1 MYELTVMTL
10 NHVSFKL
17 LKNTLPGELL
27 VDAISDRIE
36 RFLSTTGLMERPMR
50 LLTMGRTISNK
61 ITITTF

>member
-1 MYELTVMTL
+1 
-10 NHVSFKL
+10 VSFKL